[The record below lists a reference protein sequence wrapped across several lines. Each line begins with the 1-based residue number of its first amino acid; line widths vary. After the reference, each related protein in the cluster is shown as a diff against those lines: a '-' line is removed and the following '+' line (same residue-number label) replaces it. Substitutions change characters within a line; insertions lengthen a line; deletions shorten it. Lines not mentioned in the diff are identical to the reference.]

1 MNQKNL
7 DYLKEGLKYLGFG
20 EGLYD
25 KLTEN
30 IKQQKDHF
38 QLKTVNEY
46 GPHKVNYSL
55 DFKKGDQSDMYFFN
69 KYTASFKAS
78 ETSEEKIQA
87 FYPKKNTGVT
97 AKEAYNLLNGRA
109 VNKDLTN
116 QEGQPY
122 NAWLQLDWSQKDD
135 HGNHKFKMIHQAYG
149 YDLAKELEKHPI
161 KELSDPVTKERLM
174 QSLERGNLHQVTF
187 KKGDREDKM
196 FIEANPQFKTLNV
209 YDDKLKKVF
218 IEVSNKYHVP
228 GNDPMQN
235 QSEQQKEREA
245 PQKKQDIKKETGHEP
260 DDDSPKKGKRSKI
273 KIGG

>member
-20 EGLYD
+20 EGLND

-30 IKQQKDHF
+30 IGKQKDQF

-46 GPHKVNYSL
+46 GPDKVNYTL

-69 KYTASFKAS
+69 KYTATFKAS
-78 ETSEEKIQA
+78 ENSEEKAQT
-87 FYPKKNTGVT
+87 FFPKKNSGIT

-116 QEGQPY
+116 ADGQPY
-122 NAWLQLDWSQKDD
+122 NAWVQIDWGQKDN
-135 HGNHKFKMIHQAYG
+135 HGNHKFKMIHQGYG
-149 YDLAKELEKHPI
+149 YDLDKELQRHPI
-161 KELSDPVTKERLM
+161 KELKEPATRERMM

-187 KKGDREDKM
+187 VKGDKEERM

-209 YDDKLKKVF
+209 YDANLRKVF
-218 IEVSNKYHVP
+218 IENPKKDIS
-228 GNDPMQN
+228 GED
-235 QSEQQKEREA
+235 KEV
-245 PQKKQDIKKETGHEP
+245 PQKKEAVKNSQGANEIETPSAGTKKTG
-260 DDDSPKKGKRSKI
+260 KKKLSV
-273 KIGG
+273 